1 MSAKRKNKA
10 AASEPAGLDLPN
22 FAIAILA
29 AGQGTRLKSKHPK
42 VLHAVAG
49 KPMLAHVVAAAR
61 QLARP
66 ENIYAIIGYHAPQV
80 RQALEPAGIGFI
92 VQPEQ
97 RGTGHA
103 LMVARPALTR
113 YDNLLVLSGDVPLI
127 EPETLRNLCRF
138 HAETRAAMTILTAFP
153 DDPTG
158 YGRIVRAKG
167 PQVSAIVEQKA
178 LRGKQL
184 KLREIN
190 SGIYV
195 FSTKP
200 LFARLDQLQPNNVH
214 GELYLTDIAAL
225 LVKDKEKV
233 VALAAP
239 NAEEVLG
246 VNTRA
251 ELAQRDSL
259 LRARKSTQLMASGV
273 TIYRPETVSIDVAV
287 EIGADTIIE
296 PFTHILGDSRIGSGC
311 HIASFC
317 VLRDSEIGDEVE
329 IRNGCVLTEARVRR
343 GAVLGPYAHLRPGS
357 DIGEGAHLGNFVET
371 KKTRLGK
378 GSKANHLSY
387 LGDAE
392 IGDGVNVGAGTIT
405 CNYDGIEKH
414 PTVIESGAFIGSDS
428 TLVAPVRIGSGAYV
442 GAASCVTE
450 NVPADALVIAR
461 SRQINK
467 PGWARKRRESRA
479 SAQKAK

>member
-1 MSAKRKNKA
+1 MPAKRKNKA
-10 AASEPAGLDLPN
+10 AASKPGKINAKARGFSLDN

-29 AGQGTRLKSKHPK
+29 AGQGTRLKSRQAK
-42 VLHAVAG
+42 VLHAIAG
-49 KPMLAHVVAAAR
+49 QPMLAHVVNAAR

-66 ENIYAIIGYHAPQV
+66 ENIYAIIGYQADRV
-80 RQALEPAGIGFI
+80 RQALDLAGIEFV

-103 LMVARPALTR
+103 LMVARPALAK

-138 HAETRAAMTILTAFP
+138 HAENRAAMTILTAFP
-153 DDPTG
+153 ADSTG
-158 YGRIVRAKG
+158 YGRIVRAQG
-167 PQVSAIVEQKA
+167 PRVSAIVEQKA
-178 LRGKQL
+178 LRGEQL

-195 FSTKP
+195 FRTKP
-200 LFARLDQLQPNNVH
+200 LFARLDQLKPNNVH

-233 VALAAP
+233 
-239 NAEEVLG
+239 LG

-259 LRARKSTQLMASGV
+259 LRARKSAELMASGV

-296 PFTHILGDSRIGSGC
+296 PFTHILGNSRIGAGC
-311 HIASFC
+311 RIASFC
-317 VLRDSEIGDEVE
+317 VLRDSQIGDGVE
-329 IRNGCVLTEARVRR
+329 IRNGCVLTESRVRR
-343 GAVLGPYAHLRPGS
+343 GAVLGPYAHLRAGS

-387 LGDAE
+387 LGDAQ
-392 IGDGVNVGAGTIT
+392 IGEGVNVGAGTIT
-405 CNYDGIEKH
+405 CNYDGTEKH
-414 PTVIESGAFIGSDS
+414 ATVIESGAFIGSDS

-461 SRQINK
+461 ARQINK

-479 SAQKAK
+479 TAHKAK